1 MFIDGDPNL
10 LSWSKKAEKFL
21 ILVRMCKRT
30 KKILFAC
37 TFAMQMLVYIC
48 ASNFAINRVING
60 RGRGTCLR
68 DIYKVPQEEL
78 RKLRPGDVFLD
89 SATGDIYCYD
99 FHRQIFY
106 PVSNAGIH
114 NHKIAQENE
123 TLSKTI
129 LKSYKYMPRQI
140 DSSNQVYIG
149 QSNEGKMMVFKQY
162 IQHWLTKGL
171 EFKEHLVPST
181 NAWDVHPFNPI
192 SKENVYTVLAESS
205 RGPQIIL
212 HYNAVGV
219 QFHISPKYPATEL
232 VLRNFVVY
240 MMNKFQ
246 NEKERV
252 DLPLRSVDKEFVG
265 VRPGGKRNLLEI
277 RGNTPDLM
285 ESSIKMNQARH
296 SGFAFSLRSGE
307 PITVMNNATT
317 SEEIRVKTT
326 VSGKRMYDLGSN
338 FQSFEAEALNTFSS
352 KGKNTARFYH
362 RNSVPSTGSEP
373 IIASPKIEPDSMSS
387 TQQTWKSK
395 HEIRSF
401 LHPSYT
407 ADDIPR
413 SSRGLQSH
421 AYAKFETN
429 SEKPIIK
436 ISVSS
441 KPYCRY
447 NKEFKKY
454 DLKSVPKRF
463 NDPYAS
469 MGETIRTSTP
479 YMESE
484 KLVKL
489 EQTSKKRGWISCK
502 DFQRVFSPKSK
513 TDRFKPVAGPFS
525 LEYFRDTGKGK
536 EREMTRTIYSSNS

>member
-1 MFIDGDPNL
+1 
-10 LSWSKKAEKFL
+10 
-21 ILVRMCKRT
+21 
-30 KKILFAC
+30 
-37 TFAMQMLVYIC
+37 MQMLVYIC
-48 ASNFAINRVING
+48 ASNFTINRVING

-78 RKLRPGDVFLD
+78 KKLRPGDVFLD

-99 FHRQIFY
+99 LHRQIFY

-114 NHKIAQENE
+114 NHKITQENE
-123 TLSKTI
+123 TQSKTI

-149 QSNEGKMMVFKQY
+149 QSNEGKMIVFKQY

-252 DLPLRSVDKEFVG
+252 DLPLRNVVKEFVG
-265 VRPGGKRNLLEI
+265 VRPGGKRNLLES
-277 RGNTPDLM
+277 RGNSQNLT
-285 ESSIKMNQARH
+285 ENSITMNKARH

-317 SEEIRVKTT
+317 SEEIRVTT
-326 VSGKRMYDLGSN
+326 TASGKRMYDLGSSI
-338 FQSFEAEALNTFSS
+338 QPFETEALNTFSM
-352 KGKNTARFYH
+352 KGKSTARSYY
-362 RNSVPSTGSEP
+362 RNSVPCTESDNGIKP
-373 IIASPKIEPDSMSS
+373 PKIEPDSMSS

-395 HEIRSF
+395 REIRSF

-407 ADDIPR
+407 VEDGSR
-413 SSRGLQSH
+413 SSSGLNSP

-429 SEKPIIK
+429 IEKPIIK
-436 ISVSS
+436 LSISSR
-441 KPYCRY
+441 PYCRY
-447 NKEFKKY
+447 NKEFKKF
-454 DLKSVPKRF
+454 DLESARKRLSS
-463 NDPYAS
+463 PYAS
-469 MGETIRTSTP
+469 IGETIRTSTP
-479 YMESE
+479 YNESE
-484 KLVKL
+484 KIGIL
-489 EQTSKKRGWISCK
+489 EQTSKRRSWISCK
-502 DFQRVFSPKSK
+502 DFKRVFSPKSK
-513 TDRFKPVAGPFS
+513 TDEFKPVAEPFS
-525 LEYFRDTGKGK
+525 LKYYRDTGKVKQG
-536 EREMTRTIYSSNS
+536 EMTRTIYSSKT